1 MATTEHIAELDIV
14 ELAEPVGET
23 PAGARGGVLDIFD
36 DRKAMV
42 DFTNLPGDMDI
53 DKIVV
58 VPLGKL
64 RVVEPAHRG

>member
-1 MATTEHIAELDIV
+1 
-14 ELAEPVGET
+14 
-23 PAGARGGVLDIFD
+23 VLDIFD